1 MSDSSAQFYHPFY
14 LEIQREAQSTN
25 KRLFGKN
32 YEVRAAEYLCA
43 KGYKILTTNYQC
55 RCGEIDLIAESPEN
69 VIVFVE
75 VKARSSDAFG
85 SAGGAVTK
93 SKQQK
98 IVRTARQYIFEH
110 KLAWHRDY
118 RFDVVLF
125 ENHTLEHI
133 ENAFNEF

>member
-1 MSDSSAQFYHPFY
+1 M
-14 LEIQREAQSTN
+14 N
-25 KRLFGKN
+25 KRSYGKA
-32 YEVRAAEYLCA
+32 YEIRAAEYLRT
-43 KGYKILTTNYQC
+43 KGYKILTANYQC
-55 RCGEIDLIAESPEN
+55 RCGEIDLIAESPGN

-75 VKARSSDAFG
+75 VKARNSAAFG
-85 SAGGAVTK
+85 SAGRAVTK

-110 KLAWHRDY
+110 QLSWQRDY
-118 RFDVVLF
+118 RFDVILF